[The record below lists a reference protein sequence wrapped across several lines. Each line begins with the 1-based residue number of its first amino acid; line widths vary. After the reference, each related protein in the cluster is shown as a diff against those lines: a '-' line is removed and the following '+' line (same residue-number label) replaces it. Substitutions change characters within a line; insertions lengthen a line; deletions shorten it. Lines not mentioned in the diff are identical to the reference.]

1 MTLPSRFRNQP
12 PRCEAAS
19 LVFERYIANG
29 RAKDDTFGG
38 GGRAV

>member
-29 RAKDDTFGG
+29 RAKGDTFGG